1 MDKAARHET
10 DRSSTRRAKVVKNNY
25 N

>member
-1 MDKAARHET
+1 MDKAARHEA
-10 DRSSTRRAKVVKNNY
+10 DRSSTSKAKVVKNNY